1 MSKILCSQCIDQE
14 RHKLE
19 DQLNALKSKYENIE
33 EDLNMKDRELIGMK
47 QEYEGLQIQ
56 IAEERD
62 QMETQSKLQ
71 ENQIQRMES
80 TSAELN
86 RK

>member
-1 MSKILCSQCIDQE
+1 MFSDQE
-14 RHKLE
+14 KHKLE
-19 DQLNALKSKYENIE
+19 DQLNALKSKYEDVE